1 MTRIKNEIHI
11 DAPQEQVWD
20 ILADLGGIKNYN
32 PSVTN
37 SYYLPGEKRGI
48 GAARHCDLKPF
59 GSVEETAIQWDEGR
73 SYTPLLHDGKKV
85 PPFKKATGRLA
96 VRSNG
101 SGTVASM
108 TLEYDLKYGPL
119 GKLMDLVMVRSQF
132 QKVIPTVLD
141 GLKKY
146 AELQQVAD

>member
-1 MTRIKNEIHI
+1 MTRIKNEVHI
-11 DAPQEQVWD
+11 NAPKEQVWD

-32 PSVTN
+32 PSVTD
-37 SYYLPGEKRGI
+37 SYYHPGKKRGI

-59 GSVEETAIQWDEGR
+59 GSVEETAIHWDEGR
-73 SYTPLLHDGKKV
+73 SYTLLLHDGKKV
-85 PPFKKATGRLA
+85 PPFKKATGKLA

-108 TLEYDLKYGPL
+108 TLEYDLKFGPL

-132 QKVIPTVLD
+132 QKVTHTVLH

-146 AELQQVAD
+146 AESQRAAA